1 MNTRV
6 LKEKNIL
13 HQYIFNALDDHHH
26 LRRLQERDATNP
38 PTKCLFHFF
47 IPKAKGYYT
56 YASI

>member
-6 LKEKNIL
+6 KEKNIL
-13 HQYIFNALDDHHH
+13 LQYIFDALDDHHH

-47 IPKAKGYYT
+47 IPKAKGYH
-56 YASI
+56 ASI